1 MKYYNIRICKRTK
14 ELINDFITLSNN
26 QFNLSEALEKS
37 ISIISNIEMLRLIS
51 NENINLTSNESSS
64 PLKLKISDENYEF
77 INKIKHDYKLK
88 NLNSALELIFCNS
101 IKIIE
106 KEKELD
112 EVFEKIDDLKSL
124 IYSKNL
130 DNTKIEEVVNI
141 LNDAKERI
149 SSI

>member
-1 MKYYNIRICKRTK
+1 MKYYNIRVYKRTK

-37 ISIISNIEMLRLIS
+37 ISIISNMEVLKSIY
-51 NENINLTSNESSS
+51 NENIDLTPNESSS

-77 INKIKHDYKLK
+77 INKVKHDYKLK

-130 DNTKIEEVVNI
+130 DNTKIEEVVNV